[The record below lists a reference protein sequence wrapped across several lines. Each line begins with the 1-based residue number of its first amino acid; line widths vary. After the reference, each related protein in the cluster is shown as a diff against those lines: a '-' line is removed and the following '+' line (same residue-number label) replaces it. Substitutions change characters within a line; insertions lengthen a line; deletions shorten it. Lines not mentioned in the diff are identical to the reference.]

1 MDIIDPVTPAAKTIQ
16 NPGWQE
22 GSGHLSVA
30 GWVNGTVLVCGG
42 GVIEETT
49 IFATWKELHNHCF
62 RLDNGKM
69 KELTSVKLEIRVKAS
84 SVVIGNSLLI
94 FGGYIGKRK
103 TILHGTAK

>member
-1 MDIIDPVTPAAKTIQ
+1 M
-16 NPGWQE
+16 
-22 GSGHLSVA
+22 SVA

-62 RLDNGKM
+62 RLDNGEL
-69 KELTSVKLEIRVKAS
+69 KELTSIELEIRVKAT